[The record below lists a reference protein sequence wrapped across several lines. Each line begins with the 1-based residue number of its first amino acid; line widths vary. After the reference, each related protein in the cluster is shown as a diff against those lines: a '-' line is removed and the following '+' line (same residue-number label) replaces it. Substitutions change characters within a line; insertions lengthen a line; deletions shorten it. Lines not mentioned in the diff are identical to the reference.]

1 MCKEMKRK
9 TKKEEAERD
18 KNKEERKG
26 IEYTKHV
33 AITYVTRGQHRPTSR
48 RAVSP
53 DPSLIRSTQR
63 ADINDALSAI
73 TASHTK
79 LRVKQQ
85 LQRAKNQSQR
95 AKNHIKTRYVSKTS
109 HNVPK
114 SYKVPKTINNVPK
127 KTTITCQNRYNVPKP
142 SYNVPKN
149 SYNVPKK
156 QQQRYRAMP
165 HNDF

>member
-63 ADINDALSAI
+63 ADVNDALSAI

-114 SYKVPKTINNVPK
+114 SYKVPKTSNNVPK
-127 KTTITCQNRYNVPKP
+127 NNYNVSKQLQRVKTQLQRAKKQLQRAP
-142 SYNVPKN
+142 
-149 SYNVPKK
+149 PKK
-156 QQQRYRAMP
+156 RYRAMP